1 MALIFKGMKCA
12 LCGGVLDIS
21 GPMFSSSAFEHP
33 LSDAALHWTCFFSM
47 KDHDAFLRRMYQLQV
62 EVMQKNRFWRVI
74 AADAESLVATND
86 LKVRITIRASALTR
100 DFALADWPS
109 GLRTMIA
116 EDKSF
121 LPDEVAKKTNETL
134 ASLQRKFEGN

>member
-21 GPMFSSSAFEHP
+21 EPMFSSFAFEHP
-33 LSDAALHWTCFFSM
+33 LSDAALHWDCFFAM
-47 KDHDAFLRRMYQLQV
+47 KDHDAFLSRMYQLQV
-62 EVMQKNRFWRVI
+62 ESLQKNKYWRVI

-86 LKVRITIRASALTR
+86 LKVRITIRASAMTR
-100 DFALADWPS
+100 DFAPSDWPS

-116 EDKSF
+116 EDKAF

-134 ASLQRKFEGN
+134 TSLRRKFDSD

>member
-12 LCGGVLDIS
+12 LCGEVLDIS
-21 GPMFSSSAFEHP
+21 GPMFSSFAFDHP
-33 LSDAALHWTCFFSM
+33 LSDAALHWACFFAM
-47 KDHDAFLRRMYQLQV
+47 KDHDAFLTRMYQLEV
-62 EVMQKNRFWRVI
+62 ESVRKNKFWRVI

-86 LKVRITIRASALTR
+86 PKVRITIRASAITR
-100 DFALADWPS
+100 DFALSDWPS

-121 LPDEVAKKTNETL
+121 LPNEVAKKTNETL
-134 ASLQRKFEGN
+134 TSLQRQFECG